1 MNLRGRN
8 RVSAEFN
15 MSSMTDIV
23 FLLLVFFMISSPV
36 VTPEALDLLLPK
48 AKGKTTHNQNL
59 AVSIDQ
65 NRNIYIN
72 DQKIDKGQL
81 KQELHRR
88 LADQDDPTII
98 LRTER
103 SVPIQ
108 EAVDIMAIAKDNNY
122 RIVLAVQP
130 Q

>member
-8 RVSAEFN
+8 KISAEFN

-23 FLLLVFFMISSPV
+23 FLLLVFFMISSPI
-36 VTPEALDLLLPK
+36 VTPEALDLILPK

-59 AVSIDQ
+59 AVSIDKNNTIFVNNKKVEKNELEAELRRQ
-65 NRNIYIN
+65 FAH
-72 DQKIDKGQL
+72 
-81 KQELHRR
+81 QEN
-88 LADQDDPTII
+88 PTII
-98 LRTER
+98 LRTEN

-122 RIVLAVQP
+122 KIVLAVKP
-130 Q
+130 K

>member
-48 AKGKTTHNQNL
+48 AKGKTTHHQNV
-59 AVSIDQ
+59 AVSIDRNQ
-65 NRNIYIN
+65 NIYIN
-72 DQKIDKGQL
+72 DKKIDKSQL
-81 KQELHRR
+81 EQELNRQ
-88 LADQDDPTII
+88 LADQEDPTII

-108 EAVDIMAIAKDNNY
+108 EAVDIMAIAKDHKY
-122 RIVLAVQP
+122 RIVLAVKP

>member
-8 RVSAEFN
+8 KVSAEFN

-48 AKGKTTHNQNL
+48 AKGKTTHSQNL
-59 AVSIDQ
+59 AVSIDGHQ
-65 NRNIYIN
+65 NIYIN
-72 DQKIDKGQL
+72 EKKIDKSQL
-81 KQELHRR
+81 EQELQRQ
-88 LADQDDPTII
+88 LADQEDPTII

-108 EAVDIMAIAKDNNY
+108 EAVDVMAIAKDHKY
-122 RIVLAVQP
+122 RIVLAVKP